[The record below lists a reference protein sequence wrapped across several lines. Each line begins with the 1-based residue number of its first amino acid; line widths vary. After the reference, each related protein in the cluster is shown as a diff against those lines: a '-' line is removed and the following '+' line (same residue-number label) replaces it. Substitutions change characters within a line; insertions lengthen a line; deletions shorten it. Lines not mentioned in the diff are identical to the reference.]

1 MQQGQLT
8 GDPNK
13 EVGAIDDEIE
23 ELRRKGLL
31 TPEKEIELLR
41 KQIGV
46 LKKCCAKL
54 PAVLAENDSLKK
66 ERARGKTGGLIVY
79 C

>member
-1 MQQGQLT
+1 MQQGQLA

-13 EVGAIDDEIE
+13 EFNDIEDEIE

-31 TPEKEIELLR
+31 TPEKEIQLLR
-41 KQIGV
+41 KQIDI

-54 PAVLAENDSLKK
+54 PGVLADNAALKQQLGL
-66 ERARGKTGGLIVY
+66 GKIY
-79 C
+79 